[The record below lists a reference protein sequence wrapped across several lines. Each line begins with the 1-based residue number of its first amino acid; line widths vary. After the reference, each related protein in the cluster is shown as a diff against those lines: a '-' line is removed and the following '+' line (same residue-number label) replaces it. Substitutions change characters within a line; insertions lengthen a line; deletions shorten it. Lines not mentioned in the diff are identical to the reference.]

1 MWIQYFVCQISLTVT
16 WLPIN
21 LATFIDNQ
29 ALYSLNWQEFN
40 HDPSPA
46 EYEIATMRTNQNELY
61 NCHVPTKVIEKF
73 NASDTFVVNEAALEA
88 ARWLLLP
95 LLSTESPESPIE
107 EPDEDTCWQLLTTAS
122 VPGEFWQRSRDVVY
136 KLCSIAHGGQVQL
149 LSQDGSSGVWNIGG
163 FPDGGDVADE
173 IAAALRPGPP
183 GSFVEVDSRHRL
195 AFVELT
201 LDSGGDACPDDP
213 GVNLSTILRFACGTK
228 PGLVSAVQPGP
239 CRHRLLLL
247 TPLLCGQ
254 PAFRPR
260 PARLNRI
267 ACRRVSPKSGA
278 KSGPPRSLAE
288 LEASRDH
295 VRLSSLLL
303 GSRGSSGGT
312 SKLRLG
318 VGDASS
324 ETVIFWSSNV
334 PWLLDDEETDDN

>member
-1 MWIQYFVCQISLTVT
+1 
-16 WLPIN
+16 
-21 LATFIDNQ
+21 
-29 ALYSLNWQEFN
+29 
-40 HDPSPA
+40 
-46 EYEIATMRTNQNELY
+46 
-61 NCHVPTKVIEKF
+61 
-73 NASDTFVVNEAALEA
+73 ASDTFVVNEAALEA

-95 LLSTESPESPIE
+95 LLSTEA
-107 EPDEDTCWQLLTTAS
+107 DEDTCWQLLTTAS

-136 KLCSIAHGGQVQL
+136 KLCSIAHGSQVQL

-295 VRLSSLLL
+295 GRLSSLLL
-303 GSRGSSGGT
+303 GSMGSSDGT

-324 ETVIFWSSNV
+324 EPQDWRRGSQESLQWRQPIAAILAGSVSDDSSGRQ
-334 PWLLDDEETDDN
+334 PIGSESTDDSSPGQVMFRSMQAEPPDLLPSEAGQFSLMQQQQQQQP